1 MSNEAVLEIK
11 ELLQQLTEAVK
22 ELNSVPYIEV
32 IFSFLSLIA
41 PAVTIIIL
49 LVERY
54 ENRRPYLQISFEL
67 VRSTLACIVF
77 RNTGNSPLKIEN
89 LKFRDDFIVQLKP
102 DTQTRLKNK
111 EKTDIMIFP
120 NRNWVM
126 SFDVTVSDIISDF
139 KEKKVNIHY
148 IYSGLGVHR
157 KRYKEEITIDF
168 EEYKGMLD
176 YISDLDEFKRSVDK
190 LRGTFD
196 SFTKSVSQAIEVTN
210 LEDEFVKRILEN
222 PKKQERS

>member
-49 LVERY
+49 LIERY
-54 ENRRPYLQISFEL
+54 ENRRPYLHISFEL
-67 VRSTLACIVF
+67 VRSTLACIVL
-77 RNTGNSPLKIEN
+77 RNTGNSSLKIES
-89 LKFRDDFIVQLKP
+89 LKFSESFMSQLRK
-102 DTQTRLKNK
+102 DTQTRFKNMA
-111 EKTDIMIFP
+111 KTNITIFP
-120 NRNWVM
+120 NRMWVM
-126 SFDVTVSDIISDF
+126 SLDESVSDIIDEF
-139 KEKKVNIHY
+139 KEKKVQISCF
-148 IYSGLGVHR
+148 YSRLGVHT
-157 KRYKEEITIDF
+157 KKYKVDEIIDF
-168 EEYKGMLD
+168 EEYKGMMD

-190 LRGTFD
+190 LRKTFD
-196 SFTKSVSQAIEVTN
+196 NVAKSTAQVTDVTN